1 MCIYLFT
8 HMCTHMNLCMAQKP
22 HLNLSCA
29 GWFIA
34 PDGLAWL
41 GLGGNW
47 CGGWGARSQT
57 GRGLVSAG
65 FAQAFWRELEG
76 GVWRSG
82 EGVGVGR
89 GRGLGWTPL
98 GPLPLGS
105 RSILLR
111 NIFGMKNIV
120 EKQLIFLGHNLD
132 IWQIGIFISNAVN
145 PRGSIYGTRGNVDR
159 MVLLINL

>member
-1 MCIYLFT
+1 MYVDVGICMCIYLFT
-8 HMCTHMNLCMAQKP
+8 YMCTYMNLCMAQKP

-65 FAQAFWRELEG
+65 FAQAFLG
-76 GVWRSG
+76 GTRRWCVEERGGGGGG
-82 EGVGVGR
+82 EGPR
-89 GRGLGWTPL
+89 ARLDPAWSFAPW
-98 GPLPLGS
+98 LPVH
-105 RSILLR
+105 IL
-111 NIFGMKNIV
+111 F
-120 EKQLIFLGHNLD
+120 
-132 IWQIGIFISNAVN
+132 
-145 PRGSIYGTRGNVDR
+145 
-159 MVLLINL
+159 

>member
-1 MCIYLFT
+1 MQACVCKCMYLHEQILIY
-8 HMCTHMNLCMAQKP
+8 AYVYSYVWYKP
-22 HLNLSCA
+22 YLNLSCA

-57 GRGLVSAG
+57 GPGLVSAG
-65 FAQAFWRELEG
+65 FAQAFWGEG

-82 EGVGVGR
+82 EGAGVG
-89 GRGLGWTPL
+89 GAADWTPL

-105 RSILLR
+105 RSIYC
-111 NIFGMKNIV
+111 F
-120 EKQLIFLGHNLD
+120 E
-132 IWQIGIFISNAVN
+132 
-145 PRGSIYGTRGNVDR
+145 T
-159 MVLLINL
+159 